1 MKSRSLSASTVVGL
15 VMALG
20 AMPVAEAT
28 APVVHRPVVTTHASL
43 ALTALNARWNAEAKV
58 YRAAQARLATNRAL
72 GALDARWNAQAAAF
86 KATQLSTPPGPST
99 RSTRGGTQRPA
110 SSAPGEP
117 QNRRTS
123 VSSPTARASRRCRP
137 TRAALE

>member
-20 AMPVAEAT
+20 AIPVAEAT

-72 GALDARWNAQAAAF
+72 GALDARWNGIAAADEARLSAARAVHALDARLNAQAAF
-86 KATQLSTPPGPST
+86 FGLG
-99 RSTRGGTQRPA
+99 
-110 SSAPGEP
+110 
-117 QNRRTS
+117 
-123 VSSPTARASRRCRP
+123 
-137 TRAALE
+137 